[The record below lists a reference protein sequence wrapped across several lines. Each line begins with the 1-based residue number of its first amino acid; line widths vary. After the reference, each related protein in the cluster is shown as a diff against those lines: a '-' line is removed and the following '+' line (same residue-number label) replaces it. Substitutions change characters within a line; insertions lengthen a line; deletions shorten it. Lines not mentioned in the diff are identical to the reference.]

1 MSSWSLTYC
10 EVIHVFD
17 NLMKVMDRTKILDS
31 FGEREPV
38 IFEMSKGQ
46 QFQIVNLCENF
57 YRQ

>member
-1 MSSWSLTYC
+1 
-10 EVIHVFD
+10 
-17 NLMKVMDRTKILDS
+17 MKVMDRTKILDS